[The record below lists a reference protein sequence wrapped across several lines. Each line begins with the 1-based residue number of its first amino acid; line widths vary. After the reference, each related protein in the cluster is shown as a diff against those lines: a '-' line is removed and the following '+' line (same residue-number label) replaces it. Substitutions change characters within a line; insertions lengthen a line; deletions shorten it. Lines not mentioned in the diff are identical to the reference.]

1 MTSCTSTVTAPTT
14 RTGLFDGNRRMAPR
28 DAASSTQALQVLP
41 GVSAHE
47 DPEFRDQKIVDCL
60 LAGTPRIPWSQGN
73 ERFLLSDSHNALH
86 APVITHFIQAVLKI
100 TDFKELRTWML

>member
-1 MTSCTSTVTAPTT
+1 MTVI
-14 RTGLFDGNRRMAPR
+14 DGWRRVMQR
-28 DAASSTQALQVLP
+28 AALKRFKFYLAFQHTKTQNFATKK
-41 GVSAHE
+41 S
-47 DPEFRDQKIVDCL
+47 FDCL

-86 APVITHFIQAVLKI
+86 APVITHFIQTVHKI